1 MHLRCFL
8 ALPVLAALL
17 LASICSAQ
25 TPGLYSPDGKIRF
38 SFELTDSC
46 PVYSVWYANTPLIA
60 RSPLTLVFRE
70 SAKAERGP
78 GNASSVFG
86 PRLHL
91 LTPLRREGEDVYTLP
106 IGKNSSVHDRYNEST
121 IPLQELQGRH
131 RKLILVVRLYNDGL
145 AFHWAF
151 PRQPQWTSYEL
162 LAENTG
168 FRVAGDPLVQASFLP
183 NYTSSHEGRY
193 TRLPFSAIKSDSL
206 MDAPVFLEFPSGPKR
221 PEAAMTAGQT
231 LADRGNRA
239 IFSEAPYLRIYMAI
253 TEARLVDYAGM
264 YLMKDKGLL
273 RSELSPL
280 PAAAGSPAGI
290 GSPANIGSITNP
302 GPAAIQA
309 DQNIPVSVQAA
320 ADSKAIRVKARLPH
334 RTPWRVLF
342 IGPRPGAFLES
353 NLLTDLNDPCAIN
366 DRSWLRPGKTDF
378 HWWNGD
384 IVPDTTFPPG
394 INFETNQYYIDFCAR
409 NGIEYHTVIG
419 YGGIAWYTN
428 DGISYQPGPHSDPSK
443 PLPGLDMKAICAYA
457 ASKGV
462 GIRVWVHWQALCRPK
477 PLKAAGPSG
486 QTSAVGGDAVN
497 SGSASIAH
505 TIDKTFH
512 QFEEWG
518 VKGMMVDFLNR
529 DDQQMVDIQNIIL
542 RKAAEHHLHIQFHGA
557 YKPTG
562 LIRTWPNE
570 LTREGTLNYEN
581 DKWDNPIT
589 PDDDLNVVFTRLLA
603 GPTDYHLGGFRAVT
617 PENYV
622 AHYTHPEVLAT
633 RCHMLAMYIILESY
647 LPMVC
652 DNPAE
657 YEGAPGFDF
666 IQHVPATWDET
677 RVPFAIP
684 ARWAVIARRNKNDW
698 WVGAINGST
707 AHDTTFSL
715 DFLAPGR
722 YEATL
727 YSDAADIT
735 SNPNRLIRSTRIVEP
750 TDSIRLSLTPGGGE
764 AIIISPYLQAGP
776 PRRTPV
782 VPQPDNKP

>member
-1 MHLRCFL
+1 
-8 ALPVLAALL
+8 
-17 LASICSAQ
+17 
-25 TPGLYSPDGKIRF
+25 
-38 SFELTDSC
+38 
-46 PVYSVWYANTPLIA
+46 
-60 RSPLTLVFRE
+60 
-70 SAKAERGP
+70 
-78 GNASSVFG
+78 
-86 PRLHL
+86 
-91 LTPLRREGEDVYTLP
+91 
-106 IGKNSSVHDRYNEST
+106 
-121 IPLQELQGRH
+121 
-131 RKLILVVRLYNDGL
+131 LYNDGL
-145 AFHWAF
+145 AFHWTF
-151 PRQPQWTSYEL
+151 PRQPHWTSYEL

-206 MDAPVFLEFPSGPKR
+206 MDAPIFLEFPG
-221 PEAAMTAGQT
+221 G
-231 LADRGNRA
+231 L
-239 IFSEAPYLRIYMAI
+239 YMAI

-280 PAAAGSPAGI
+280 PANI
-290 GSPANIGSITNP
+290 GSPASLGARANPGSPTNP
-302 GPAAIQA
+302 GPAAIEA
-309 DQNIPVSVQAA
+309 DKSIPVSVRAA
-320 ADSKAIRVKARLPH
+320 AASKAIRVKAILPH

-353 NLLTDLNDPCAIN
+353 NLLTDLNDPCAIK
-366 DRSWLRPGKTDF
+366 DRSWLHPGKTDF

-409 NGIEYHTVIG
+409 NGIDYHTVIG

-428 DGISYQPGPHSDPSK
+428 DGISYQPGPHSDPSV
-443 PLPGLDMKAICAYA
+443 PVPGLDMKSICAYA

-462 GIRVWVHWQALCRPK
+462 GIRVWVHWQALWP
-477 PLKAAGPSG
+477 
-486 QTSAVGGDAVN
+486 
-497 SGSASIAH
+497 H
-505 TIDKTFH
+505 IDKVF
-512 QFEEWG
+512 QKFESWG

-529 DDQQMVDIQNIIL
+529 DDQQMVNIQSIIL

-622 AHYTHPEVLAT
+622 AHYTHPLVLAT

-684 ARWAVIARRNKNDW
+684 ARWAVIARRNKDSW
-698 WVGAINGST
+698 WIGAINGST
-707 AHDTTFSL
+707 PHDTTFSL
-715 DFLAPGR
+715 NFLAPGR
-722 YEATL
+722 YEATI
-727 YSDAADIT
+727 YSDAPDIR
-735 SNPNRLIRSTRIVEP
+735 NDPNHLIRTTRIVEP
-750 TDSIRLSLTPGGGE
+750 TDSIRLPLTPGGGE
-764 AIIISPYLQAGP
+764 AIRL
-776 PRRTPV
+776 RRTPI
-782 VPQPDNKP
+782 VPQPDNRP

>member
-1 MHLRCFL
+1 MCYRCFYG
-8 ALPVLAALL
+8 LL
-17 LASICSAQ
+17 LLVGIFPAPDCFGQ
-25 TPGLYSPDGKIRF
+25 TADTLHSPDGRIRF
-38 SFELTDSC
+38 LFGLTDSC
-46 PVYSVWYANTPLIA
+46 PVYSVWYANAPLIVA
-60 RSPLTLVFRE
+60 SPLTLVFRE
-70 SAKAERGP
+70 S
-78 GNASSVFG
+78 VFG
-86 PRLHL
+86 PNLKLHPPIHRAGL
-91 LTPLRREGEDVYTLP
+91 DEYTLS
-106 IGKNSSVHDRYNEST
+106 IGKNSSVHDRFNEST
-121 IPLQELQGRH
+121 IPLQERRGRH
-131 RKLILVVRLYNDGL
+131 RRLTLVVRLYNDGL
-145 AFHWAF
+145 AFHWLF
-151 PRQPQWTSYEL
+151 PRQAQWTSYEL

-183 NYTSSHEGRY
+183 NYTTSHEGRY

-206 MDAPVFLEFPSGPKR
+206 MDAPVFLEYREG
-221 PEAAMTAGQT
+221 
-231 LADRGNRA
+231 
-239 IFSEAPYLRIYMAI
+239 IYMAI

-280 PAAAGSPAGI
+280 PATAGPPAATGSPAGI
-290 GSPANIGSITNP
+290 AAITNP
-302 GPAAIQA
+302 GPAAIDA
-309 DQNIPVSVQAA
+309 DKSIPVSVQTAA
-320 ADSKAIRVKARLPH
+320 ASKAVRVKAILPH

-353 NLLTDLNDPCAIN
+353 NLLTDLNDPCAIK
-366 DRSWLRPGKTDF
+366 DRSWLHPGKTDF

-384 IVPDTTFPPG
+384 IVPDTIFSPG

-443 PLPGLDMKAICAYA
+443 PVPGLDMKSICAYA

-462 GIRVWVHWQALCRPK
+462 GVRVWVHWQALWPH
-477 PLKAAGPSG
+477 L
-486 QTSAVGGDAVN
+486 
-497 SGSASIAH
+497 
-505 TIDKTFH
+505 DKTFR
-512 QFEEWG
+512 QFEAWG
-518 VKGMMVDFLNR
+518 IKGMMVDFLNR
-529 DDQQMVDIQNIIL
+529 DDQQMVNIQTTIL

-617 PENYV
+617 REKYV
-622 AHYTHPEVLAT
+622 AHYTHPLVLAT
-633 RCHMLAMYIILESY
+633 RCHMLAMYVILESY

-657 YEGAPGFDF
+657 YEGAPGFGF

-684 ARWAVIARRNKNDW
+684 GRWAVIARRNKNDW
-698 WVGAINGST
+698 WIGAINGSV
-707 AHDTTFSL
+707 AHDTTFTL
-715 DFLAPGR
+715 NFLPAGR
-722 YEATL
+722 YAATL

-735 SNPNRLIRSTRIVEP
+735 NNPNHLIRSTRIVES

-764 AIIISPYLQAGP
+764 AITVSPYHE
-776 PRRTPV
+776 
-782 VPQPDNKP
+782 

>member
-1 MHLRCFL
+1 MCYRCFYGL
-8 ALPVLAALL
+8 LL
-17 LASICSAQ
+17 LAGIFPALDCFGQ
-25 TPGLYSPDGKIRF
+25 TADTLHSPDGRIRF
-38 SFELTDSC
+38 LFGLTDSC
-46 PVYSVWYANTPLIA
+46 PVYSVWYANAPLIVA
-60 RSPLTLVFRE
+60 SPLTLVFRE
-70 SAKAERGP
+70 S
-78 GNASSVFG
+78 VFG
-86 PRLHL
+86 PNLKLHPPIHRAGL
-91 LTPLRREGEDVYTLP
+91 DEYTLP
-106 IGKNSSVHDRYNEST
+106 IGKNSSVHDRFNEST
-121 IPLQELQGRH
+121 IPLQERRGRH
-131 RKLILVVRLYNDGL
+131 RRLTLVVRLYNDGL
-145 AFHWAF
+145 AFHWLF
-151 PRQPQWTSYEL
+151 PRQAQWTSYEL

-206 MDAPVFLEFPSGPKR
+206 MDAPVFLEYPGGPER

-231 LADRGNRA
+231 SADRGNRA
-239 IFSEAPYLRIYMAI
+239 IFSEARFPRIYMAI

-280 PAAAGSPAGI
+280 PAGIAA
-290 GSPANIGSITNP
+290 ITNP
-302 GPAAIQA
+302 GPAAIDA
-309 DQNIPVSVQAA
+309 DKSIPVSVQTAA
-320 ADSKAIRVKARLPH
+320 ASKAVRVKAILPH

-353 NLLTDLNDPCAIN
+353 NLLTDLNDPCAIK
-366 DRSWLRPGKTDF
+366 DRSWLHPGKTDF

-384 IVPDTTFPPG
+384 IVPDTTFSPG

-443 PLPGLDMKAICAYA
+443 PVPGLDMKSICAYA

-462 GIRVWVHWQALCRPK
+462 GVRVWVHWQALWPH
-477 PLKAAGPSG
+477 L
-486 QTSAVGGDAVN
+486 
-497 SGSASIAH
+497 
-505 TIDKTFH
+505 DKTFR
-512 QFEEWG
+512 QFEAWG
-518 VKGMMVDFLNR
+518 IKGMMVDFLNR
-529 DDQQMVDIQNIIL
+529 DDQQMVNIQTTIL

-589 PDDDLNVVFTRLLA
+589 PDDDINVVFTRLLA

-617 PENYV
+617 REKYV
-622 AHYTHPEVLAT
+622 AHYTHPLVLAT
-633 RCHMLAMYIILESY
+633 RCHMLAMYVILESY

-657 YEGAPGFDF
+657 YEGAPGFGF

-684 ARWAVIARRNKNDW
+684 GRWAVIARRNKNDW
-698 WVGAINGST
+698 WIGAINGSV
-707 AHDTTFSL
+707 AHDTAFTL
-715 DFLAPGR
+715 NFLPPGR
-722 YEATL
+722 YTATL

-735 SNPNRLIRSTRIVEP
+735 NNPNHLIRSTRIVES

-764 AIIISPYLQAGP
+764 AITISPYHE
-776 PRRTPV
+776 
-782 VPQPDNKP
+782 